1 MTLEVCLQ
9 SLLNMG
15 WSMSIDRYYYLLGLE
30 YSNTGN
36 VSVLML
42 GKYIV
47 YMRMGRCIKL
57 FGIVFT
63 LP

>member
-1 MTLEVCLQ
+1 MVL
-9 SLLNMG
+9 
-15 WSMSIDRYYYLLGLE
+15 SMNTNKYYYLLGLE
-30 YSNTGN
+30 YSNTGK

-47 YMRMGRCIKL
+47 YMRIDRCIKL